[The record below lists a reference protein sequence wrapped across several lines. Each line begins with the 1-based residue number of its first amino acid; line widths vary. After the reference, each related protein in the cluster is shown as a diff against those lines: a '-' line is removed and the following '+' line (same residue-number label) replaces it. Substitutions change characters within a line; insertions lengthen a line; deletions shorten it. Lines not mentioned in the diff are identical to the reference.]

1 MVRRRK
7 AKKMMSSVER
17 KAAKYKAE
25 LPKRERK
32 LKKAFRNLESSV
44 SKSYSKLRSDFKKRH
59 AKTKKDWKHGEYT
72 RACNRFCRDADHSKR
87 ALVICLK
94 KNYRTCLSGMRKAA

>member
-7 AKKMMSSVER
+7 TKKMSR
-17 KAAKYKAE
+17 LQLKAAKYKAE

-44 SKSYSKLRSDFKKRH
+44 SKSYSKLRSEFKKKH
-59 AKTKKDWKHGEYT
+59 AKTRKDWKKGEYT
-72 RACNRFCRDADHSKR
+72 RACNRFCKDAEHSKKC
-87 ALVICLK
+87 LVSCLR
-94 KNYRTCLSGMRKAA
+94 KNYRKCISGMRKAA

>member
-7 AKKMMSSVER
+7 TKKMSRAQV

-32 LKKAFRNLESSV
+32 LKKAFRNLEASV
-44 SKSYSKLRSDFKKRH
+44 SQSYKKLSSDFKKRH
-59 AKTKKDWKHGEYT
+59 AKTKKDWQKGEYT
-72 RACNRFCRDADHSKR
+72 RACNRFCRNADHSKR
-87 ALVICLK
+87 EMVACLK
-94 KNYRTCLSGMRKAA
+94 KNYRQCLSGMRKAA